1 MYLRSF
7 TLSLWLEECKCSF
20 YEAKNVIWKL
30 FVVCGGRYSFYFSR
44 MLFPNILKQEKCGQN
59 IWWPEFYFLSLK
71 LPFTVSD
78 VKFYIFRSQIRIVG
92 RLDFKFF
99 PRVWKKISTWKK
111 CSSSWLSLLQIAKTE
126 SIFRRRIAKTPTPSK
141 ALISDVFVRL
151 IYFTLCNGTTGT

>member
-1 MYLRSF
+1 MQMFFLWGEKRHLKTICCLWWEVFILFFSDVISEYFKARKMWPIYLMTR
-7 TLSLWLEECKCSF
+7 
-20 YEAKNVIWKL
+20 V
-30 FVVCGGRYSFYFSR
+30 
-44 MLFPNILKQEKCGQN
+44 
-59 IWWPEFYFLSLK
+59 YFLSLK

-78 VKFYIFRSQIRIVG
+78 VKFYIFRSQIWIVG
-92 RLDFKFF
+92 RLDLKFF